1 MTNTSDKV
9 LECECSP
16 VFNPAHFRIPLW
28 HRTLL
33 TRYRVDIYG
42 RVWDTKDATFVNCPD
57 GYFNTYVSSENGDRI
72 TVMLSVSTL
81 VRSCWWNADLAVI
94 EKSSFKDAILK
105 EREYH
110 KVVDQL
116 DKDPVQFVVF
126 DDTEHDGYRMYY
138 RWADGVLFSE
148 YRRRAAGEYL
158 KRNCMTELR
167 EALVAHYDKI
177 PDELAQYYLCKISR
191 LARVDLLKRLI
202 EGSENES
209 SELDSDLPAEE
220 TETVPTVEIEP
231 VQQKVKKGK
240 CGKSCQ
246 KITLHININVHW

>member
-33 TRYRVDIYG
+33 TKYRVDIYG

-72 TVMLSVSTL
+72 TVMLTVSTL

-110 KVVDQL
+110 EVVDQL
-116 DKDPVQFVVF
+116 DRDPAQFVVF
-126 DDTEHDGYRMYY
+126 DDMDHDGYRMFY
-138 RWADGVLFSE
+138 RWSTGVLFTE
-148 YRRRAAGEYL
+148 YRSRAAGECL
-158 KRNCMTELR
+158 KRRYATELR

-177 PDELAQYYLCKISR
+177 PDELKQSYLRKIPR
-191 LARVDLLKRLI
+191 LAGFDLLKKLN
-202 EGSENES
+202 EGSEEGSES
-209 SELDSDLPAEE
+209 TPNLSAEE
-220 TETVPTVEIEP
+220 TESTPTVTIEP

-240 CGKSCQ
+240 GRKSCQ
-246 KITLHININVHW
+246 KITFHININVSW